1 MGNGNRMNGGRT
13 RLCATVTAETMSAL
27 RARRDAQ
34 SGADLVELRLDTV
47 AEPDVA
53 GALADRPR
61 PVVVTCRPRWEGGA
75 FAGSE
80 TERRRI
86 LLEACRLGAEY
97 VDVEHRAEFADEVV
111 GVRDGRGVVLSF
123 HAFDGVPPDL
133 EARYRSMRASGA
145 EVVKIAAAAG
155 SLTESLRVT
164 ALGDGTEPR
173 VLIGMGT
180 AGIPSRVLAGRFG
193 SCWTYA
199 GEAGEGV
206 APGQIDIERMRARF
220 RFHEISDSTTVYGVL
235 GSPIGHSLSPAM
247 HNAGFRAHGI
257 DAVYLPLQASGVEDF
272 QAFAGAV
279 GLQGASVTAPFKE
292 AITAHVIERD
302 AVGSVIG
309 AVNTLRRLGTGAWE
323 GLNTDVPGLLAPLA
337 GRMAL
342 AGARATVLG
351 AGGVA
356 RAAAFALHGEG
367 ANVTI
372 CARRS
377 ERAAAV
383 ARLTPGTRAAPLPPR
398 PGSWDLLVN
407 TTPLGTWP
415 AVERSPLPDGPFDGR
430 LVYDLV
436 YNPLETRL
444 MADAARAGC
453 DTLGGLDMLVAQA
466 VRQFAWWTGE
476 SPSADLFRR
485 AAEEDL
491 ARRTGAAL
499 PAGVQPA

>member
-1 MGNGNRMNGGRT
+1 MNGGRT
-13 RLCATVTAETMSAL
+13 RLCATVTAETMPAL

-97 VDVEHRAEFADEVV
+97 VDVEHRAAFADEVV

-123 HAFDGVPPDL
+123 HAFDGIPPDL

-193 SCWTYA
+193 SCWSY
-199 GEAGEGV
+199 AGEGV
-206 APGQIDIERMRARF
+206 APGQIDIERMQARF
-220 RFHEISDSTTVYGVL
+220 RFREISDSTAVYGVL

-257 DAVYLPLQASGVEDF
+257 DAVYLPLEASGVEDF
-272 QAFAGAV
+272 QTFAGAV

-302 AVGSVIG
+302 AVGSAVG

-337 GRMAL
+337 GRIAL

-377 ERAAAV
+377 EQAAAV
-383 ARLTPGTRAAPLPPR
+383 ARVTPGTRAAPLPPR

-466 VRQFAWWTGE
+466 VRQFAWWTGQR
-476 SPSADLFRR
+476 PSADLFRR

-491 ARRTGAAL
+491 ARRTAAAL

>member
-1 MGNGNRMNGGRT
+1 MADGRT
-13 RLCATVTAETMSAL
+13 RLCATVTAETTSEL

-34 SGADLVELRLDTV
+34 EGADLVELRLDGV
-47 AEPDVA
+47 ADPDVG
-53 GALADRPR
+53 GALADRR
-61 PVVVTCRPRWEGGA
+61 HPVVATCRPTWEGGA

-80 TERRRI
+80 AERRRI

-97 VDVEHRAEFADEVV
+97 VDVEQRAGFADEVLDAR
-111 GVRDGRGVVLSF
+111 GGRGVVLSF
-123 HAFDGVPPDL
+123 HVFDGVPPDL
-133 EARYRSMRASGA
+133 EGRYRSMRATGA

-155 SLTESLRVT
+155 SLTESVRV
-164 ALGDGTEPR
+164 ARLGRDDESR
-173 VLIGMGT
+173 VLIGMGA

-199 GEAGEGV
+199 GDGI
-206 APGQIDIERMRARF
+206 APGQIDLARMREQFRF
-220 RFHEISDSTTVYGVL
+220 RELSEGTAVYGVL

-257 DAVYLPLQASGVEDF
+257 DAVYLPLEAADVEDF
-272 QAFAGAV
+272 LAFADAV
-279 GLQGASVTAPFKE
+279 QLRGASVTAPFKE
-292 AITAHVIERD
+292 AIVPHVVEQD
-302 AVGSVIG
+302 AIGSAIG
-309 AVNTLRRLGTGAWE
+309 AVNTVRPLAGGVWE
-323 GLNTDVPGLLAPLA
+323 GLNTDVHGLLAPLA

-351 AGGVA
+351 SGGVA

-367 ANVTI
+367 AEVTV
-372 CARRS
+372 CARRP

-383 ARLTPGTRAAPLPPR
+383 AAVAPGTRAAPLPPR

-415 AVERSPLPDGPFDGR
+415 AAARSPLPDGPFDGR

-436 YNPLETRL
+436 YNPPETRL

-453 DTLGGLDMLVAQA
+453 DTIGGLDMLVAQA

-476 SPSADLFRR
+476 TPSADLFRR
-485 AAEEDL
+485 AAEQDL
-491 ARRTGAAL
+491 ARQAQGAQGTA
-499 PAGVQPA
+499 PQPA